1 MTKKQIEKRRYATE
15 MEIKTIIQHIQLR
28 MGLNR
33 FLAQAQ
39 PQFQLNLEVG
49 IFDVFVTKYIVILK
63 KFQDSFAY
71 KNFCKVILT
80 TFFKL
85 HKKILAFLSQ
95 ILAILCLSSVD
106 LL

>member
-49 IFDVFVTKYIVILK
+49 IFYVFCHTKQP
-63 KFQDSFAY
+63 KFCPKVQ
-71 KNFCKVILT
+71 KFC
-80 TFFKL
+80 
-85 HKKILAFLSQ
+85 
-95 ILAILCLSSVD
+95 
-106 LL
+106 